1 MITSDHDERESSAM
15 NVERLI
21 TEDHIIMD
29 LQSTE
34 SSDCIVEMTR
44 TLDKT
49 VVNDRTELISS
60 ILGREQLAPTGIE
73 NGIAIPHTKTDAVR
87 KPALVIGR
95 SRKGIEFHA
104 NDGKPSHLIF
114 LLLLP
119 ARKKGML
126 FSLMSGIIKCVKDAE
141 KREHLLDA
149 NDARTLMEHLGATR
163 TFNIKSLLE
172 QEQPH
177 QNVPA

>member
-1 MITSDHDERESSAM
+1 MIAGDHNERESSTM
-15 NVERLI
+15 NLARLI

-44 TLDKT
+44 ALDKT

-95 SRKGIEFHA
+95 SRKGVEFHA

-119 ARKKGML
+119 ARKKGLL
-126 FSLMSGIIKCVKDAE
+126 FSLMSGIIKCVRDAE
-141 KREHLLDA
+141 KRERLFDT
-149 NDARTLMEHLGATR
+149 DDVQTFMEHLGATR
-163 TFNIKSLLE
+163 LFHISSLLE
-172 QEQPH
+172 QERTQ